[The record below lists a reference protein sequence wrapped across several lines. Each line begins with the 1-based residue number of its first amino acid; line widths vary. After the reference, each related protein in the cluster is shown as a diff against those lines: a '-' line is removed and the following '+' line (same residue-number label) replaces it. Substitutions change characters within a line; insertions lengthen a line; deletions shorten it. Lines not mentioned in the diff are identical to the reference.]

1 MITKIDPP
9 DFGNSSTVQVDSDAD
24 NPWLAMEEIESWAIE
39 KGFVLTSEFH
49 PRAIL
54 IDGHRRFRAICYR
67 ISDEERAAMEFAHR
81 QMIERGDR
89 LRGFVSYSNKGSE

>member
-1 MITKIDPP
+1 MITRIDPP
-9 DFGNSSTVQVDSDAD
+9 DYAPASVIQVDSDAG

-54 IDGHRRFRAICYR
+54 IDGHRRYRAICYR

-89 LRGFVSYSNKGSE
+89 LRGLVSHSSKVSE